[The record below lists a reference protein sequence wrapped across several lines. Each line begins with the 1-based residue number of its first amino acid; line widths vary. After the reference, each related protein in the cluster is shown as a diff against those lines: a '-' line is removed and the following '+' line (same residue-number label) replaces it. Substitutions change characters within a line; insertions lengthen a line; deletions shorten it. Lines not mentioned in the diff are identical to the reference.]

1 MTKLNTNN
9 SKKRYTFGG
18 SANKLSLYKLGT
30 GSWFKVAKP
39 HIKHRK
45 GFRKKELKETTRE
58 NYGLRLGSRG
68 GTGDEKLKGQLHNNP
83 KQSDHG

>member
-30 GSWFKVAKP
+30 GGWFKVAKP

-45 GFRKKELKETTRE
+45 SFRKKVRKPPERITG
-58 NYGLRLGSRG
+58 YGWEAEGARG
-68 GTGDEKLKGQLHNNP
+68 TK
-83 KQSDHG
+83 S